1 MTLTDL
7 LTEIV
12 TNGSRVRL
20 NDTGTGVR
28 VRGGRASPDLLAGVA
43 THKDDLVLLLHEA
56 RSLAADL
63 YRSGEID
70 AFATELDAARSSGT
84 LSLPDWYASHHAIS
98 LAQRWKRAASSTH
111 TPTKQETVHP

>member
-7 LTEIV
+7 LTGLV

-28 VRGGRASPDLLAGVA
+28 VRGGRASPDLLTRV
-43 THKDDLVLLLHEA
+43 TIHKNDLVLLLHEA

-70 AFATELDAARSSGT
+70 AFATELDAARARGT
-84 LSLPDWYASHHAIS
+84 LSLADWYASHHAIS
-98 LAQRWKRAASSTH
+98 LAQRWKRAGSSTH
-111 TPTKQETVHP
+111 TLTKQEAVHP